1 MTDECGYTVVKCVSN
16 EPKPK
21 YHPMS
26 HALHANL
33 SRFYFIYYFFVG
45 AFVPYW
51 GLYLQSEHFS
61 AADIGILMSL
71 FQISRIF
78 APNLWGW
85 LADHTKQ
92 RVKWI
97 QLTALL
103 GLLGFI
109 AVFWAHGFFWFFFV
123 MAALS
128 LFTSST
134 LPLSESLTLAHLA
147 TTNGHYS
154 RIRMWGSLGFIVASV
169 ILGFAIDVYGIKSLL
184 WFLLAVQ
191 IILFA
196 LTFKLPEATI
206 APHDDDHFSFLD
218 IIKNPTVIA
227 LLLGCA
233 LMVTAH
239 GVLYNFYSIYLAQ
252 HGYSKKVIGLLW
264 SLGVVCEIVVFMLM
278 PKIMARFSLK
288 NIMLVS
294 LGLAVLR
301 FSLIGVA
308 VDNILLLLIAQ
319 SLHAATFGS
328 FHAASVEV
336 ITQFFNGRHQARGQA
351 IYNSV
356 AYGVGGTIGG
366 LAGGY
371 ALQYLGGETTFL
383 LAAAFPLAG
392 LIVIALGLKLT
403 QTHGRAGMFS

>member
-1 MTDECGYTVVKCVSN
+1 L
-16 EPKPK
+16 
-21 YHPMS
+21 S

-33 SRFYFIYYFFVG
+33 SRFYFVYYFFVG

-51 GLYLQSEHFS
+51 GLYLQSEQFS

-71 FQISRIF
+71 FQISRIV

-92 RVKWI
+92 RVVWI
-97 QLTALL
+97 KLTAFL
-103 GLLGFI
+103 GLLGFV
-109 AVFWAHGFFWFFFV
+109 AVFWAHGFWWLFFV
-123 MAALS
+123 MLSLS

-154 RIRMWGSLGFIVASV
+154 KIRMWGSLGFIFASV
-169 ILGFAIDVYGIKSLL
+169 ILGFMIDAYGIKSLL
-184 WFLLAVQ
+184 WFLLGVQ
-191 IILFA
+191 IILFG
-196 LTFKLPEATI
+196 LTFKLPDATV
-206 APHDDDHFSFLD
+206 APHAHDEFSIWQ
-218 IIKNPTVIA
+218 IIKQPVVVA

-239 GVLYNFYSIYLAQ
+239 GVLYNFYSIYLAE
-252 HGYSKKVIGLLW
+252 HGYSKGMIGLLW
-264 SLGVVCEIVVFMLM
+264 SLGVICEIGVFMLM
-278 PKIMARFSLK
+278 PKLMARFSLK
-288 NIMLVS
+288 TIMLTS
-294 LGLAVLR
+294 LALAVVR
-301 FSLIGVA
+301 FSMIGVA
-308 VDNILLLLIAQ
+308 VDSLWLLLIAQ
-319 SLHAATFGS
+319 SLHAFTFGS
-328 FHAASVEV
+328 FHAASIEV
-336 ITQFFNGRHQARGQA
+336 ITQFFNGRHQAKGQA

-371 ALQYLGGETTFL
+371 ALQYLGGQNTFL
-383 LAAAFPLAG
+383 LAALFPLLG
-392 LIVIALGLKLT
+392 FVVIALGLKLA

>member
-1 MTDECGYTVVKCVSN
+1 MKN
-16 EPKPK
+16 
-21 YHPMS
+21 
-26 HALHANL
+26 LHFNL
-33 SRFYFIYYFFVG
+33 SRFYFVYYFFVG

-51 GLYLQSEHFS
+51 GLYLQSEQFS
-61 AADIGILMSL
+61 PADIGILMSL

-78 APNLWGW
+78 APNCWGW
-85 LADHTKQ
+85 LADHTGK
-92 RVKWI
+92 RVTWI
-97 QLTALL
+97 KLTALL
-103 GLLGFI
+103 GLIGFT
-109 AVFWAHGFFWFFFV
+109 AVFWAHSFFWFFFV

-169 ILGFAIDVYGIKSLL
+169 VLGFAIDAYGIQSLL

-191 IILFA
+191 IILFG
-196 LTFKLPEATI
+196 LTFKLPEANI
-206 APHDDDHFSFLD
+206 KPHTDDHYSIWTIL
-218 IIKNPTVIA
+218 KNPTVIA

-278 PKIMARFSLK
+278 PKIMARYSLK

-294 LGLAVLR
+294 LALAVLR
-301 FSLIGVA
+301 FALIGVA
-308 VDNILLLLIAQ
+308 VDNLAWLLIAQ

-366 LAGGY
+366 LAGGF

-383 LAAAFPLAG
+383 LAAIFPLFG
-392 LIVIALGLKLT
+392 FIVIALGLKLT
-403 QTHGRAGMFS
+403 HTHGRAGLFS

>member
-1 MTDECGYTVVKCVSN
+1 L
-16 EPKPK
+16 
-21 YHPMS
+21 S
-26 HALHANL
+26 HVLHFNL
-33 SRFYFIYYFFVG
+33 SRFYFVYYFFVG

-51 GLYLQSEHFS
+51 GLYLQSESFS

-97 QLTALL
+97 RLTAAL
-103 GLLGFI
+103 GLLGFV
-109 AVFWAHGFFWFFFV
+109 AVFWAHSFFWLFFV

-154 RIRMWGSLGFIVASV
+154 RIRMWGSLGFIFAAV
-169 ILGFAIDVYGIKSLL
+169 ILGFLIDVYGIKSLL

-191 IILFA
+191 IVLFG
-196 LTFKLPEATI
+196 LTFKLPEAVI
-206 APHDDDHFSFLD
+206 APHESDRFS
-218 IIKNPTVIA
+218 IWQVVKNPAVIA

-239 GVLYNFYSIYLAQ
+239 GVLYNFYSIYLAE
-252 HGYSKKVIGLLW
+252 HGYSKGMIGLLW
-264 SLGVVCEIVVFMLM
+264 SLGVICEIIIFMLM

-288 NIMLVS
+288 NILLTS
-294 LGLAVLR
+294 LALAVLR
-301 FSLIGVA
+301 FSILGVA
-308 VDNILLLLIAQ
+308 VDNIVLLLIAQ

-336 ITQFFNGRHQARGQA
+336 ITQFFHGRHQARGQA

-366 LAGGY
+366 LAGGF
-371 ALQYLGGETTFL
+371 ALQYLGGEKTFL
-383 LAAAFPLAG
+383 LAAVFPLLGFA
-392 LIVIALGLKLT
+392 VIALGLKLS
-403 QTHGRAGMFS
+403 QTHSSKSMFG

>member
-1 MTDECGYTVVKCVSN
+1 
-16 EPKPK
+16 
-21 YHPMS
+21 MS

-33 SRFYFIYYFFVG
+33 SRFYFVYYFFVG

-51 GLYLQSEHFS
+51 GLYLQSEQFS

-71 FQISRIF
+71 FQVSRIF

-85 LADHTKQ
+85 LADHTRQ

-97 QLTALL
+97 RLTALL
-103 GLLGFI
+103 GLLGFV
-109 AVFWAHGFFWFFFV
+109 AVFWAHGFFWLFFV

-154 RIRMWGSLGFIVASV
+154 RIRMWGSLGFIFAAV
-169 ILGFAIDVYGIKSLL
+169 ILGFFIDAYGINSLL
-184 WFLLAVQ
+184 WFLLGVQ

-206 APHDDDHFSFLD
+206 APHANDHFSIWTIL
-218 IIKNPTVIA
+218 KQPTVIA
-227 LLLGCA
+227 LLIGCA

-239 GVLYNFYSIYLAQ
+239 GVLYNFYSIYLVE
-252 HGYSKKVIGLLW
+252 HGHSKGMIGLLW
-264 SLGVVCEIVVFMLM
+264 ALGVVCEIFIFMLM

-288 NIMLVS
+288 AILLVS
-294 LGLAVLR
+294 LALAVLR
-301 FSLIGVA
+301 FMILGIA
-308 VDNILLLLIAQ
+308 VDSIVLLLFAQ

-336 ITQFFNGRHQARGQA
+336 ITQFFKGKHQARGQA

-356 AYGVGGTIGG
+356 AYGLGGTIGG
-366 LAGGY
+366 LSGGY
-371 ALQYLGGETTFL
+371 ALQYIGGENTFL
-383 LAAAFPLAG
+383 LSSVFPLIG
-392 LIVIALGLKLT
+392 FIVIALGLKLS
-403 QTHGRAGMFS
+403 QQHVAKGMFG